1 MFACSGDVL
10 RNEMLLNFNDLVFIL
25 LLTISC

>member
-1 MFACSGDVL
+1 MFACNGDVL

-25 LLTISC
+25 LLTIS